1 MSPLH
6 ALLGATP
13 KPDPPEHPLGAQ
25 RRKGARGCG
34 LEGARGPPRA
44 RCAAGWRL
52 ASGAE
57 RRHSRGVS
65 RPPPTSPPGFRFQMF
80 HRRGPGPRPRP
91 GPWPRPR
98 ALREPRALVTEPTS
112 CVVVTLRASGHLPEL
127 SLEGAVA
134 AVTITVR
141 WEREEAACTPVAC
154 CARSCGPARRALPC
168 AAHRPAGETRS
179 RRGARPPTPARRAGS
194 GPPAEASQ
202 VDASASSREQR
213 TSQTCKSKPPPPGSL
228 PGVALQLLPLK

>member
-6 ALLGATP
+6 PLLGATP

-34 LEGARGPPRA
+34 LEGARGRPRA

-65 RPPPTSPPGFRFQMF
+65 RPPP
-80 HRRGPGPRPRP
+80 PRPLLGFGSRCSTDGDSAP

-98 ALREPRALVTEPTS
+98 ALREPPALVTEPTS

-194 GPPAEASQ
+194 GPPAEAPH